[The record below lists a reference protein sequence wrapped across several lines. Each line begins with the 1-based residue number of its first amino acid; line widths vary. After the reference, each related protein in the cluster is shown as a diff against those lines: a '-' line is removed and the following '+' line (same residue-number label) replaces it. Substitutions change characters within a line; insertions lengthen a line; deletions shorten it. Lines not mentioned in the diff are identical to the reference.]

1 MIRYMLKCD
10 QDHQF
15 ESWFRSADAFD
26 TLCAQAQVSC
36 PICGS
41 EKVTKA
47 MMAPTVS
54 TTRSAADVPS
64 TPAAAAA
71 VQPTPHSAP
80 LAPDQPTPEQ
90 IERAMAKLRAEVEQN
105 SDYVGVEFADEARK
119 IHTGDAPPRA
129 IYGEANFEEAK
140 ALLED
145 GVPVLPLPFR
155 PKRKMN

>member
-47 MMAPTVS
+47 MMAPRVS
-54 TTRSAADVPS
+54 TTRATGAAPSAQPD
-64 TPAAAAA
+64 PAPA
-71 VQPTPHSAP
+71 QITSHTAP
-80 LAPDQPTPEQ
+80 LAPDHPTPEQ
-90 IERAMAKLRAEVEQN
+90 IERAMAKLRAE
-105 SDYVGVEFADEARK
+105 
-119 IHTGDAPPRA
+119 
-129 IYGEANFEEAK
+129 
-140 ALLED
+140 
-145 GVPVLPLPFR
+145 
-155 PKRKMN
+155 

>member
-47 MMAPTVS
+47 MMAPRVS
-54 TTRSAADVPS
+54 TTRVTGDTPSAQPD
-64 TPAAAAA
+64 PAPA
-71 VQPTPHSAP
+71 QITSHTAP
-80 LAPDQPTPEQ
+80 LAPDHPTPEQ

-119 IHTGDAPPRA
+119 IHTGDAPARA
-129 IYGEANFEEAK
+129 IYGEANFEDTK

-145 GVPVLPLPFR
+145 GVPILPLPFL

>member
-36 PICGS
+36 PLCGS
-41 EKVTKA
+41 QKVTKA

-54 TTRSAADVPS
+54 TTRATGTEPS
-64 TPAAAAA
+64 EPLATAP
-71 VQPTPHSAP
+71 VQPTPQAAA

-119 IHTGDAPPRA
+119 IHTGDAPARA

-145 GVPVLPLPFR
+145 GVPVLPLPFL

>member
-36 PICGS
+36 PLCGS

-47 MMAPTVS
+47 MMAPRVS
-54 TTRSAADVPS
+54 TTRTTGDAPSELPATAADQPIP
-64 TPAAAAA
+64 PA
-71 VQPTPHSAP
+71 AP
-80 LAPDQPTPEQ
+80 LAPDQPSPEQ

-119 IHTGDAPPRA
+119 IHTGDAPARA
-129 IYGEANFEEAK
+129 IYGEANFEDTK

-145 GVPVLPLPFR
+145 GVPILPLPFL

>member
-1 MIRYMLKCD
+1 
-10 QDHQF
+10 
-15 ESWFRSADAFD
+15 
-26 TLCAQAQVSC
+26 
-36 PICGS
+36 
-41 EKVTKA
+41 
-47 MMAPTVS
+47 MAPTVS
-54 TTRSAADVPS
+54 TTRATGTEPSEPPATVP
-64 TPAAAAA
+64 
-71 VQPTPHSAP
+71 VQPTPQAAP

-119 IHTGDAPPRA
+119 IHTGDAPARA

-145 GVPVLPLPFR
+145 GVPVLPLPFL